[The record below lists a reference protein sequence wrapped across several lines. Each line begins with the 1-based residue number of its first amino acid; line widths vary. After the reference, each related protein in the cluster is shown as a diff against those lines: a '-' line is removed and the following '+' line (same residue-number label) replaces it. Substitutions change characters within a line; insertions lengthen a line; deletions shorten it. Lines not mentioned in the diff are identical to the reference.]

1 MFNNYIFLFINIMNP
16 TQITSLINQQKKQIK
31 DLQNSMQQNRKK
43 MEIWISKK
51 DNEIIQLNKQR
62 EQNILELEQIKQE
75 RDQMKQ
81 ERDQMKQERDQMK
94 QERDQMK
101 QERDQMKQERD
112 QMKQELEKFKTADQ
126 KTIDYMNENNF
137 KYQKQGPF
145 IILS

>member
-1 MFNNYIFLFINIMNP
+1 MNP
-16 TQITSLINQQKKQIK
+16 RQVASLINQQKKQIN
-31 DLQNSMQQNRKK
+31 DLQNSMQQNRKN
-43 MEIWISKK
+43 MEILISKK

-62 EQNILELEQIKQE
+62 EQNTLELE
-75 RDQMKQ
+75 
-81 ERDQMKQERDQMK
+81 
-94 QERDQMK
+94 QMK

-137 KYQKQGPF
+137 KYQKKGPF